1 MTQALTTREI
11 APRFHSQKI
20 AKISFEDFLEL
31 DSGERHLELV
41 GGYIVEMPSI
51 TEAHNSLT
59 NFFIKI
65 SDEFATQT
73 DAFRVF
79 SDPFIMYSLMKEPDG
94 KRRHGRAPDV
104 MFVSKENLHR
114 VKSNYLDGPA
124 DLVIEIIS
132 PGSKR
137 IDREEKFAE
146 YQKGGVSEY
155 WYFDPK
161 TKEAKFFLLDANG
174 KYQPVLPDAD
184 GIVRST
190 TIEGSFIKTEWL
202 WRNPKP
208 SVIEVLKAWQLL

>member
-1 MTQALTTREI
+1 MTQTMTREI

-41 GGYIVEMPSI
+41 GGYIVEMPSV
-51 TEAHNSLT
+51 TEPHSKLGS
-59 NFFIKI
+59 FLIKI
-65 SDEFATQT
+65 SDEFVVLK
-73 DAFRVF
+73 DSCSLFY
-79 SDPFIMYSLMKEPDG
+79 DPFIMYSLMKEPDG
-94 KRRHGRAPDV
+94 KRRHGRAPDL
-104 MFVSKENLHR
+104 MFVAKENLHR

-137 IDREEKFAE
+137 IDREEKFDE
-146 YQKGGVSEY
+146 YQKGGVPEY

-161 TKEAKFFLLDANG
+161 TKEAKFFLLDEKG
-174 KYQPVLPDAD
+174 KYQPVLPDAE

-190 TIEGSFIKTEWL
+190 SIEGFFIKTEWL
-202 WRNPKP
+202 WRSPKP
-208 SVIEVLKAWQLL
+208 SVIEVLKAWGLL